1 MRNVT
6 KSSIFVT
13 PIIAKK
19 LLGNS
24 KKLVLSIN
32 VSDISFKPFKHQPHK
47 MVKHTQTIHRQKL
60 TNCLSV
66 FYRLV
71 GLALKGLNYLQF
83 HLVVSGN
90 VRVNLGFQR

>member
-1 MRNVT
+1 MRSVT

-47 MVKHTQTIHRQKL
+47 MVKHTHNSSAKADKL
-60 TNCLSV
+60 FECILPFSG
-66 FYRLV
+66 V
-71 GLALKGLNYLQF
+71 GA
-83 HLVVSGN
+83 
-90 VRVNLGFQR
+90 